1 MATKDHVAV
10 RLDDATLSRVDA
22 LKDVLTTEWHEATRS
37 DILRALILI
46 GLERF
51 EQEYG
56 GSRNKPRKV
65 AAQRAPKARARRRG

>member
-1 MATKDHVAV
+1 MSSKDHVAV

-51 EQEYG
+51 EQKHP
-56 GSRNKPRKV
+56 GSRDKQRKE
-65 AAQRAPKARARRRG
+65 AAHGAPKARARRRG